1 MKAANVTKTKSKK
14 ITGAD
19 KTPGGKTGGTNAPL
33 KKQTVP
39 KGKVGGTT
47 KAPKKASPSCQFSF
61 MSKELIKR
69 KDGSYSQRGLWDN
82 IRAANDF
89 NSRINKSLRK
99 WNC

>member
-47 KAPKKASPSCQFSF
+47 KAPKKASPSC
-61 MSKELIKR
+61 
-69 KDGSYSQRGLWDN
+69 
-82 IRAANDF
+82 
-89 NSRINKSLRK
+89 
-99 WNC
+99 